1 MRHIVLNFHG
11 IGEHPK
17 EREPSESAYWIG
29 SNFFSEILD
38 LLLQTRDRPRT
49 EVTFDDGNASDI
61 LIGAEG
67 LARHRIVATFFVL
80 SDRIGMPEC
89 LSEKDL
95 TTLVQ
100 MGHRIGTHGAAHL
113 DWTTLDAAGFERE
126 LDGAR
131 KVISAA
137 TGRPVSAAAIPFG
150 RYNRRVLSELR
161 NRNYDLVY
169 SSDGGPVLSPRLPLP
184 RTSVRSDMT
193 IGALEVLLTETDS
206 VHRQVRRRVARMKK
220 IWL

>member
-1 MRHIVLNFHG
+1 MRHIILNFHG
-11 IGEHPK
+11 IGERPK
-17 EREPSESAYWIG
+17 EREPGESAFWISPG
-29 SNFFSEILD
+29 FYSEILD
-38 LLLQTRDRPRT
+38 LLVQTKDMLRT

-67 LARHRIVATFFVL
+67 LARHGMAATFFVL
-80 SDRIGMPEC
+80 SDRMGTPEC
-89 LSEKDL
+89 LSEQDL
-95 TTLVQ
+95 ATLVE

-137 TGRPVSAAAIPFG
+137 AGRPVSAAAIPLG

-161 NRNYDLVY
+161 IRNYDMVY

-193 IGALEVLLTETDS
+193 MDALETLLTGAEP
-206 VHRQVRRRVARMKK
+206 VARQIRRRLARMKK
-220 IWL
+220 RWL